1 MNTINSKKEIFNKND
16 KFELIDVMKFI
27 CAIFI
32 VGIHSGIVSNEN
44 SSIQWYIENIIFRIA
59 VPFFFI
65 ASGFLFG
72 KKYLKDKNRL
82 KENSIKQVKRLLIP
96 FIFWS
101 LILLPYVIITE
112 IKFDGNIVLFA
123 LKILRLNLFNGYH
136 IWFVLALIVAICI
149 DYIFLKKNKMKL
161 AIFFSIILYSIA
173 LLGNSY
179 YFLIEGTQI
188 QYIIDIIIK
197 IFTMVRNGIFVGFPL
212 FTVGICV
219 AFYENKI
226 YRISNTKL
234 YILLIFFILTQ
245 ILEVTFIRGKN
256 YKDDHSIFV
265 SIIFI
270 ATILL
275 IICIKNKNIRFKRI
289 NTTLL
294 RNLSTGIYYMHI
306 PVKWYVSLLIPSM
319 GDWSIFL
326 IMIFVTIIANII
338 LLRINNKYINL
349 LIK

>member
-1 MNTINSKKEIFNKND
+1 MNNISDKKEISKNKD
-16 KFELIDVMKFI
+16 KYELIDIMKFI

-32 VGIHSGIVSNEN
+32 IGIHSGIVNDE
-44 SSIQWYIENIIFRIA
+44 SSSVQWYILNIVFRIA

-72 KKYLKDKNRL
+72 KKYLRNKEKL
-82 KENSIKQVKRLLIP
+82 KENSIKQIKRLLIP

-101 LILLPYVIITE
+101 MVLLPYIVSTE
-112 IKFDGNIVLFA
+112 IKFDGNIPLFIY
-123 LKILRLNLFNGYH
+123 KILRLNLFNGYH
-136 IWFVLALIVAICI
+136 IWFILALIVAICI
-149 DYIFLKKNKMKL
+149 EYVFLKKNKIKL
-161 AIFFSIILYSIA
+161 AVFFSIVLYGVA

-179 YFLIEGTQI
+179 YFIIEGTPLQS
-188 QYIIDIIIK
+188 IIDTVIK

-219 AFYENKI
+219 AFCEKEI
-226 YRISNTKL
+226 IKISNKKL
-234 YILLIFFILTQ
+234 LVFLLFFVITQ

-256 YKDDHSIFV
+256 YKDDHSIFI

-270 ATILL
+270 VVILL
-275 IICIKNKNIRFKRI
+275 IVCIKNKNIKFKKI

-306 PVKWYVSLLIPSM
+306 PVKWYVSLLIPSI
-319 GDWSIFL
+319 GDWGIFL
-326 IMIFVTIIANII
+326 IMIIVTIIVNFV
-338 LLRINNKYINL
+338 LLKINNKYINL